1 MSKPTT
7 LRRKDLRNRSR
18 GRILSAARDLFAQQG
33 YDATT
38 MEQIAGAAST
48 SVGNLYFH
56 FTNKEALLREVVLS
70 DLSEDGERVD
80 RQLASIDPGPLAVA
94 VGMYTY
100 LEAIFAESQIARI
113 FLLGQK
119 HQAVRADVVDAI
131 VERIQERLPRHIREM
146 NATEARLTA
155 VAEVGAVFF
164 LIEAQLAG
172 NIDVTPDEFFRFA
185 TRLRLRIFGL
195 PPEEEDSTIQRAEA
209 AVGWQPGLSWEAL
222 EGSQVGAN

>member
-1 MSKPTT
+1 MPRKEV
-7 LRRKDLRNRSR
+7 RRRSHR
-18 GRILSAARDLFAQQG
+18 RILSAARDLFAEQG

-38 MEQIAGAAST
+38 MEQIAAAAST

-56 FTNKEALLREVVLS
+56 FTNKEGLLREVVLA
-70 DLSEDGERVD
+70 DLNEDGRRVD
-80 RQLASIDPGPLAVA
+80 SRLADIDPGPLAVA

-119 HQAVRADVVDAI
+119 HQAVRADLVDAI

-172 NIDVTPDEFFRFA
+172 TIDVNPDEFFRFA

-195 PPEEEDSTIQRAEA
+195 PPEEEESTIQRAEA
-209 AVGWQPGLSWEAL
+209 AVGWQPGLGWEDL
-222 EGSQVGAN
+222 EGSRLVGS